1 MINMSMV
8 EIRRSYK
15 YGGDNAFTISIK
27 DTVGTIGPYLNFV
40 LDWPK
45 TLEEIVG
52 YLVDNFG
59 RSHFSIL
66 YNAHPNETVDV
77 FGSNI
82 KSWNKSSAVSGL
94 YTREVDVAS
103 FNKQRNLTMLKDMRA
118 RKNNVKMFNWDE
130 KELAYPIQH
139 YIQIENISGE
149 ELYIVYSDDMLPEEF
164 SSVED
169 AVLWL
174 SKKYDAGTKLQLTHV
189 TSDIREIFT
198 NENIAGMVDITSDN
212 SECLNFKCGEIVYG

>member
-8 EIRRSYK
+8 EIRRSYR
-15 YGGDNAFTISIK
+15 YGDDNAFTISIK

-52 YLVDNFG
+52 YLVDNFR
-59 RSHFSIL
+59 RSHISIL

-82 KSWNKSSAVSGL
+82 KSWNKSSAASGL

-139 YIQIENISGE
+139 YIQKENVDGE
-149 ELYIVYSDDMLPEEF
+149 EFYL
-164 SSVED
+164 
-169 AVLWL
+169 
-174 SKKYDAGTKLQLTHV
+174 LTG
-189 TSDIREIFT
+189 D
-198 NENIAGMVDITSDN
+198 
-212 SECLNFKCGEIVYG
+212 K

>member
-15 YGGDNAFTISIK
+15 YGGDGAFTISIK

-82 KSWNKSSAVSGL
+82 KSWNKSSAASGL

-118 RKNNVKMFNWDE
+118 RKNNVKMFYWDE

-198 NENIAGMVDITSDN
+198 NENIVGMVDITSDN